1 MQNKGFVQTLI
12 HGTDF
17 DHTSLNALQ
26 KVTLRAVVM
35 SFLFFGL
42 VAIEGMIMRMVQT
55 GPDNPLPRMFNHPE
69 HYFSIMTVHPIVGI
83 FGSTYQLVFAAFMF
97 LVPYLTKKPLYS
109 VKLANAVWLLITI
122 GTALAWIA
130 AFIWQYAPLYTLYWP
145 LPADTEQFKLI
156 GGVVFVVGVALI
168 MIGTIGFI
176 YNIYATIFARVGV
189 HKNKTTKELLISGF
203 GIDGLMNLLHKLTGK
218 PPYSK
223 EPALSLPV
231 VAIFRGTVDTFL
243 DAIVILAAGILVL
256 VYLLADAGGLS
267 WNVHAVDSLLY
278 KNFFWWGLDLVAD
291 GLVLIYVAGSW
302 YLLATIITGQK
313 LFMENVARAALLLE
327 LFVSWM
333 VWSHHLL
340 ADQPQPE
347 MMKLIS
353 GEMVTA
359 FELLTQ
365 GLALFI
371 TLVTLWKARP
381 LKMSPELAYLLG
393 GLIGFGLAVPA
404 GIIQADMGMNRVLH
418 NTQWISFAHFHIA
431 LIVGL
436 YMTLY
441 SALYVLWPLVTNK
454 TTMFSKKLT
463 WAHFWLYL
471 IGGVGMGAFAG
482 MAGLDGML
490 RRHLYVDGEFN
501 TMMILAAV
509 FGTMVLVAW
518 ILFLFN
524 IVMSVG
530 LKGLIGIFL
539 PAKDPSASYGLDPE
553 EEAELAPESVPAKG

>member
-1 MQNKGFVQTLI
+1 MKNLI
-12 HGTDF
+12 NGTDF
-17 DHTSLNALQ
+17 DHTQLNALQ

-35 SFLFFGL
+35 SFLFYGL
-42 VAIEGMIMRMVQT
+42 VATEGMIMRMVQT
-55 GPDNPLPRMFNHPE
+55 GPSNPLPAMFSHPD

-122 GTALAWIA
+122 GTALAWLA
-130 AFIWQYAPLYTLYWP
+130 AFFTHYAPLYTLYWP
-145 LPADTEQFKLI
+145 LPADTHQFSTI
-156 GGVVFVVGVALI
+156 GGIVFIIGIALI
-168 MIGTIGFI
+168 MIGTLGFI
-176 YNIYATIFARVGV
+176 YNIYATIFARVGI

-203 GIDGLMNLLHKLTGK
+203 GIDGMLNLIHKLTGK

-223 EPALSLPV
+223 EPALALPV

-243 DAIVILAAGILVL
+243 DAIVILGAGVLVL
-256 VYLLADAGGLS
+256 VYLLFDLGGHPL
-267 WNVHAVDSLLY
+267 NVEAISALLY
-278 KNFFWWGLDLVAD
+278 KNYFWWGLDLVAD

-302 YLLATIITGQK
+302 YLLATLITGQK
-313 LFMENVARAALLLE
+313 LFMENVARAALMLE
-327 LFVSWM
+327 LLVSWM

-340 ADQPQPE
+340 SDQPQPE

-381 LKMSPELAYLLG
+381 LKMTPPLAYLLG
-393 GLIGFGLAVPA
+393 GLVGFGLAVPA
-404 GIIQADMGMNRVLH
+404 GIIQADMGLNRVLH

-441 SALYVLWPLVTNK
+441 SALYVLWPLVTNNTK
-454 TTMFSKKLT
+454 LFSTKLT
-463 WAHFWLYL
+463 WTHFWLYL
-471 IGGVGMGAFAG
+471 IGGVGMGAFGG

-490 RRHLYVDGEFN
+490 RRHLYVNGEFN
-501 TMMILAAV
+501 TFMILAAI
-509 FGTMVLVAW
+509 FGSMVLIAW
-518 ILFLFN
+518 VIFMIN
-524 IVMSVG
+524 IIMSIG

-539 PAKDPSASYGLDPE
+539 PAKDETASYGIEPE
-553 EEAELAPESVPAKG
+553 PVPEPVPAK

>member
-1 MQNKGFVQTLI
+1 MSIMT
-12 HGTDF
+12 GTNF
-17 DHTSLNALQ
+17 DPKSLTALQ

-35 SFLFFGL
+35 SFLFYGL
-42 VAIEGMIMRMVQT
+42 ASIEGTLMRVALV
-55 GPDNPLPRMFNHPE
+55 NPNIPPIEGSSE
-69 HYFSIMTVHPIVGI
+69 HFFSIMTVHPIVGI

-109 VKLANAVWLLITI
+109 VGIANLVWLLITI
-122 GTALAWIA
+122 GTALSWIA
-130 AFIWQYAPLYTLYWP
+130 AFVWHYAPLYTLYWP
-145 LPADTEQFKLI
+145 LPVDVEQFSTV
-156 GGVVFVVGVALI
+156 GGIVFIVGVALI
-168 MIGTIGFI
+168 MIGTLAFI

-189 HKNKTTKELLISGF
+189 HANKTTKELLISGF
-203 GIDGLMNLLHKLTGK
+203 GIDGMLNLIYKLMGK

-243 DAIVILAAGILVL
+243 DALVILGAGILAL
-256 VYLLADAGGLS
+256 IYLIADASGAT
-267 WNVHAVDSLLY
+267 WNPHAIDALLY
-278 KNFFWWGLDLVAD
+278 KNYFWWGLDLVAD

-327 LFVSWM
+327 LVVSWM

-340 ADQPQPE
+340 SDQGQPE

-381 LKMSPELAYLLG
+381 LKMTMELKYLLG
-393 GLIGFGLAVPA
+393 GLVGFGLAVPA
-404 GIIQADMGMNRVLH
+404 GIIQADMGLNRVLH
-418 NTQWISFAHFHIA
+418 NTQWIIGAHVHVAI
-431 LIVGL
+431 LVGL

-441 SALYVLWPLVTNK
+441 SAVYVLWPMVTNNTK
-454 TTMFSKKLT
+454 LFSLKLSN
-463 WAHFWLYL
+463 AHYWLHL
-471 IGGVGMGAFAG
+471 IGGIGMGAFMG
-482 MAGLDGML
+482 MAGLQGML
-490 RRHLYVDGEFN
+490 RRHFYMDGEYQFF
-501 TMMILAAV
+501 MIIAAICAIMLV
-509 FGTMVLVAW
+509 VAW
-518 ILFLFN
+518 VLFMIN
-524 IVMSVG
+524 IIMSVG
-530 LKGLIGIFL
+530 IKGLIGIFL
-539 PAKDPSASYGLDPE
+539 PAEDETATYGIEPQPAVVVSAKKSTT
-553 EEAELAPESVPAKG
+553 

>member
-1 MQNKGFVQTLI
+1 MCFTDNLI
-12 HGTDF
+12 NGTNF

-42 VAIEGMIMRMVQT
+42 VAIEGMIMRMVVT
-55 GPDNPLPRMFNHPE
+55 GDANPLPEMFSQPE

-109 VKLANAVWLLITI
+109 VKLANFVWLSITI

-130 AFIWQYAPLYTLYWP
+130 GFVWQYAPLYTLYWP
-145 LPADTEQFKLI
+145 LPADTDQFQLI
-156 GGVVFVVGVALI
+156 GGIVFVLGVALI
-168 MIGTIGFI
+168 MIGTFGFI
-176 YNIYATIFARVGV
+176 YNIYATIFARIGV
-189 HKNKTTKELLISGF
+189 HKDKTTKELLISGF
-203 GIDGLMNLLHKLTGK
+203 GIDGMLNLWNKLRGK
-218 PPYSK
+218 QPYSK
-223 EPALSLPV
+223 EPALALPV

-243 DAIVILAAGILVL
+243 DAVVILGAGLLVL
-256 VYLLADAGGLS
+256 VYLIFDASGAPL
-267 WNVHAVDSLLY
+267 NVATIDALLY

-302 YLLATIITGQK
+302 YLLATLITGQK
-313 LFMENVARAALLLE
+313 LFMENVARAALMLE
-327 LFVSWM
+327 LLVSWM

-340 ADQPQPE
+340 GDQGQPE

-381 LKMSPELAYLLG
+381 LKMTMELKYLLG
-393 GLIGFGLAVPA
+393 GLVGFGLAIPA
-404 GIIQADMGMNRVLH
+404 AIIQADMGMNRVLH
-418 NTQWISFAHFHIA
+418 NTQWIIMAHVHIA

-441 SALYVLWPLVTNK
+441 SALYVLWPLVTNNTK
-454 TTMFSKKLT
+454 MYSSKLSN
-463 WAHFWLYL
+463 AHFWMYL
-471 IGGVGMGAFAG
+471 IGGIGMGAFGG

-490 RRHLYVDGEFN
+490 RRHLYVNGEFN
-501 TMMILAAV
+501 TYMILAAIC
-509 FGTMVLVAW
+509 GSMILIAW
-518 ILFLFN
+518 AIFLYN
-524 IVMSVG
+524 IIMSVG
-530 LKGLIGIFL
+530 LRGLIGIFL
-539 PAKDPSASYGLDPE
+539 PAKDKTASYGL
-553 EEAELAPESVPAKG
+553 ELQEQ

>member
-1 MQNKGFVQTLI
+1 MSIMNNLI
-12 HGTDF
+12 NGTNF
-17 DHTSLNALQ
+17 DHKSLNALQ

-42 VAIEGMIMRMVQT
+42 VAIEGMIMRMVQAHST
-55 GPDNPLPRMFNHPE
+55 LIPDQFSHPD

-97 LVPYLTKKPLYS
+97 LVPFLTKKPLYS

-122 GTALAWIA
+122 GTALAWLS
-130 AFIWQYAPLYTLYWP
+130 AFFTHYAPLYTLYWP
-145 LPADTEQFKLI
+145 LPADTEQFSVF
-156 GGVVFVVGVALI
+156 GGIVFIMGVALI
-168 MIGTIGFI
+168 MVGTLGFI
-176 YNIYATIFARVGV
+176 YNIYATIFQRVGV
-189 HKNKTTKELLISGF
+189 HKDKTTKELLISGF
-203 GIDGLMNLLHKLTGK
+203 GIDGMLNLWNKLRGK
-218 PPYSK
+218 PPYTK
-223 EPALSLPV
+223 EPALALPV

-243 DAIVILAAGILVL
+243 DAIVILSAGVLVL
-256 VYLLADAGGLS
+256 VYLIFDASGHPL
-267 WNVHAVDSLLY
+267 NVGAIDALLY
-278 KNFFWWGLDLVAD
+278 KNYFWWGLDLVAD

-302 YLLATIITGQK
+302 YLLATLITGQK
-313 LFMENVARAALLLE
+313 LFMENVARAALMLE
-327 LFVSWM
+327 LLVSWM

-340 ADQPQPE
+340 ADQGQPE

-404 GIIQADMGMNRVLH
+404 AIIQADMGMNRILH
-418 NTQWISFAHFHIA
+418 NTQWIIFAHVHIA

-441 SALYVLWPLVTNK
+441 SAVYVLWPIVTNN
-454 TTMFSKKLT
+454 TRMFSKKLT

-471 IGGVGMGAFAG
+471 VGGVGMGAFAG

-490 RRHLYVDGEFN
+490 RRHLYVNGEFN
-501 TMMILAAV
+501 TLMILAAIC
-509 FGTMVLVAW
+509 GTMVLVAW
-518 ILFLFN
+518 FLFLFN

-530 LKGLIGIFL
+530 IKGLIGIFL
-539 PAKDPSASYGLDPE
+539 PAEDKTASYGIEPE
-553 EEAELAPESVPAKG
+553 TVAENHKV

>member
-1 MQNKGFVQTLI
+1 MENRGFVNTLI
-12 HGTDF
+12 NGTNF
-17 DHTSLNALQ
+17 DATKLTALQ

-42 VAIEGMIMRMVQT
+42 VAIEGMIMRMVQAD
-55 GPDNPLPRMFNHPE
+55 GVANHILPEMFGMPD

-109 VKLANAVWLLITI
+109 VKLANFVWLSITI

-130 AFIWQYAPLYTLYWP
+130 GFIWHYAPLYTLYWP
-145 LPADTEQFKLI
+145 LPADVRQFSI
-156 GGVVFVVGVALI
+156 VGGFVFIIGVALI
-168 MIGTIGFI
+168 MIGTLGFI

-189 HKNKTTKELLISGF
+189 HKDKTMKELLISGF
-203 GIDGLMNLLHKLTGK
+203 GIDGLMNLIYKLLGK
-218 PPYSK
+218 QPYSK

-243 DAIVILAAGILVL
+243 DAIVILGAGILVL
-256 VYLLADAGGLS
+256 VYLIAHVGGFG
-267 WNVHAVDSLLY
+267 WDVHAVDSLLY

-347 MMKLIS
+347 MMKLVS

-381 LKMSPELAYLLG
+381 LKMTPELAYLLG
-393 GLIGFGLAVPA
+393 GLVGFGLAVPA
-404 GIIQADMGMNRVLH
+404 GIIQADMGLNRVLH

-441 SALYVLWPLVTNK
+441 SALYVLWPLVTNNTK
-454 TTMFSKKLT
+454 LFSKKLT
-463 WAHFWLYL
+463 WLHFWLYL

-490 RRHLYVDGEFN
+490 RRHLYVNGEFN
-501 TMMILAAV
+501 TWMVLAAI
-509 FGTMVLVAW
+509 FGAMVLIAW
-518 ILFLFN
+518 FIFLFN
-524 IVMSVG
+524 IIMSVG
-530 LKGLIGIFL
+530 LKGLIGIFK
-539 PAKDPSASYGLDPE
+539 PAQNDIASYGIEDT
-553 EEAELAPESVPAKG
+553 PATTKA

>member
-1 MQNKGFVQTLI
+1 MSFVSDLINGADNK
-12 HGTDF
+12 F
-17 DHTSLNALQ
+17 DHSSLNALQ

-35 SFLFFGL
+35 AFLFYGL
-42 VAIEGMIMRMVQT
+42 AAIEGMIMRTASVVPSIPPVY
-55 GPDNPLPRMFNHPE
+55 GSPE

-83 FGSTYQLVFAAFMF
+83 FGSTYQLVFGAFMF
-97 LVPYLTKKPLYS
+97 LVPFLTKKPLYS
-109 VKLANAVWLLITI
+109 VKLANWVWLLITI
-122 GTALAWIA
+122 GTALSWIA
-130 AFIWQYAPLYTLYWP
+130 AFAWNYAPLYTLYWP
-145 LPADTEQFKLI
+145 LPADTEQFKTV
-156 GGVVFVVGVALI
+156 GGIVFILGVALI
-168 MIGTIGFI
+168 MFGTFGFI

-189 HKNKTTKELLISGF
+189 HQNKTMKELLISGF
-203 GIDGLMNLLHKLTGK
+203 GIDGILNLWYKLTGRQ
-218 PPYSK
+218 PYTK

-243 DAIVILAAGILVL
+243 DALIILGAGILVL
-256 VYLLADAGGLS
+256 VYLFADLGGLS
-267 WNVHAVDSLLY
+267 LDVKSVDALLY
-278 KNFFWWGLDLVAD
+278 KNWFWWGLDLVAD

-313 LFMENVARAALLLE
+313 LFMENVARAALMLE
-327 LFVSWM
+327 LLVSWM

-340 ADQPQPE
+340 ADQGQPE

-381 LKMSPELAYLLG
+381 LKMTNELKYLLG

-404 GIIQADMGMNRVLH
+404 GIIQADMAMNRVLH
-418 NTQWISFAHFHIA
+418 NTQWIIGAHVHIA
-431 LIVGL
+431 IIVGL

-441 SALYVLWPLVTNK
+441 SAVYVLWPHVTNNA
-454 TTMFSKKLT
+454 KL
-463 WAHFWLYL
+463 WSQKLANAHFWLHL
-471 IGGVGMGAFAG
+471 IGGIGMGAFMG

-490 RRHLYVDGEFN
+490 RRHMYFNGEFDL
-501 TMMILAAV
+501 MMILAGICGA
-509 FGTMVLVAW
+509 MVLLAW
-518 ILFLFN
+518 IIFLFN
-524 IVMSVG
+524 IIMSIG

-539 PAKDPSASYGLDPE
+539 PSKNKESSYGI
-553 EEAELAPESVPAKG
+553 

>member
-1 MQNKGFVQTLI
+1 MSFMNNLI
-12 HGTDF
+12 NGTDF
-17 DHTSLNALQ
+17 DPDSLNALQ

-35 SFLFFGL
+35 SFLFYGL
-42 VAIEGMIMRMVQT
+42 VAIEGMIMRLVAT
-55 GPDNPLPRMFNHPE
+55 GPVNPLPEMFSHPG
-69 HYFSIMTVHPIVGI
+69 HYFSIMTAHPIVGI

-97 LVPYLTKKPLYS
+97 LVPFLTKKPLYS
-109 VKLANAVWLLITI
+109 IKLANAVWLLITI

-130 AFIWQYAPLYTLYWP
+130 AFVWAYAPLYTLYWP
-145 LPADTEQFKLI
+145 LPADTQQFQVV
-156 GGVVFVVGVALI
+156 GGIVFIVGVALI
-168 MIGTIGFI
+168 MVGTLGFI
-176 YNIYATIFARVGV
+176 YNIYATIFQRVGV

-203 GIDGLMNLLHKLTGK
+203 GIDGMLNLWHKLTGK

-223 EPALSLPV
+223 EPALALPV

-243 DAIVILAAGILVL
+243 DALVILGAGILVL
-256 VYLLADAGGLS
+256 VYLIFDASGNPLDVAS
-267 WNVHAVDSLLY
+267 IDALLY
-278 KNFFWWGLDLVAD
+278 KNYFWWGLDLVAD

-302 YLLATIITGQK
+302 YLLATLITGQK
-313 LFMENVARAALLLE
+313 LFMENVARAALMLE
-327 LFVSWM
+327 LLVSWM

-340 ADQPQPE
+340 ADQGQPE

-381 LKMSPELAYLLG
+381 LKMTPPLAYLLG

-404 GIIQADMGMNRVLH
+404 AIIQADMGMNRILH
-418 NTQWISFAHFHIA
+418 NTQWIIMAHVHIA

-441 SALYVLWPLVTNK
+441 SALYVLWPIVTNN
-454 TTMFSKKLT
+454 TTLYSKKLT
-463 WAHFWLYL
+463 WIHYWLYL
-471 IGGVGMGAFAG
+471 IGGVGMGAFGG

-490 RRHLYVDGEFN
+490 RRHLYVNGEFN
-501 TMMILAAV
+501 TWMILAAIA
-509 FGTMVLVAW
+509 GSMVLIAW
-518 ILFLFN
+518 LIFLLN
-524 IVMSVG
+524 IVLSVG
-530 LKGLIGIFL
+530 IKGLIGIFM
-539 PAKDPSASYGLDPE
+539 PAKDPTASYGIEPE
-553 EEAELAPESVPAKG
+553 TVAEEHKA

>member
-1 MQNKGFVQTLI
+1 MEKKGFVDTLI
-12 HGTDF
+12 NGIDF
-17 DHTSLNALQ
+17 DHTKLNALQ

-35 SFLFFGL
+35 SFLFYGL

-55 GPDNPLPRMFNHPE
+55 GPVNPLPKMFNHPE

-109 VKLANAVWLLITI
+109 VKLANIVWILITV

-156 GGVVFVVGVALI
+156 GGLVFVVGVALI

-176 YNIYATIFARVGV
+176 YNIYATIFARTGI
-189 HKNKTTKELLISGF
+189 HANKTTKELLISGF
-203 GIDGLMNLLHKLTGK
+203 GIDGLMNLIHKLTGK

-243 DAIVILAAGILVL
+243 DAIVILGAGILVL

-267 WNVHAVDSLLY
+267 WDVHAVDSLLY

-381 LKMSPELAYLLG
+381 LKMTPPLAYLLG

-441 SALYVLWPLVTNK
+441 SALYVLWPLVTNNA
-454 TTMFSKKLT
+454 TMFSKKLT
-463 WAHFWLYL
+463 WIHFWLYL

-482 MAGLDGML
+482 MAGLEGML
-490 RRHLYVDGEFN
+490 RRHLYVNGEFN
-501 TMMILAAV
+501 TLMILAAV
-509 FGTMVLVAW
+509 FGSMVLFAW
-518 ILFLFN
+518 FIFLFN

-530 LKGLIGIFL
+530 LKGLIGIFM
-539 PAKDPSASYGLDPE
+539 PAEDKSASYGIEPE
-553 EEAELAPESVPAKG
+553 VAVATENVKS

>member
-1 MQNKGFVQTLI
+1 MSFTEKLI
-12 HGTDF
+12 NGTNF

-35 SFLFFGL
+35 SFLFYGL
-42 VAIEGMIMRMVQT
+42 VAIEGMIMRLVVT
-55 GPDNPLPRMFNHPE
+55 GPANPLPKMFSHPE

-97 LVPYLTKKPLYS
+97 LVPFLTKKPLYS
-109 VKLANAVWLLITI
+109 IKLANAVWLLITI

-130 AFIWQYAPLYTLYWP
+130 AFVWQYAPLYTLYWP
-145 LPADTEQFKLI
+145 LPADTQQFATI
-156 GGVVFVVGVALI
+156 GGIVFIIGVALI
-168 MIGTIGFI
+168 MVGTLGFI
-176 YNIYATIFARVGV
+176 YNIYATIFARVGI
-189 HKNKTTKELLISGF
+189 HKDKTTKELLISGF
-203 GIDGLMNLLHKLTGK
+203 GIDGMLNLWYKLTGRQ
-218 PPYSK
+218 PYSK
-223 EPALSLPV
+223 EPALALPV

-243 DAIVILAAGILVL
+243 DAIVILSAGILVL
-256 VYLLADAGGLS
+256 VYLIFDTSGNPLDVTAIDA
-267 WNVHAVDSLLY
+267 LLY
-278 KNFFWWGLDLVAD
+278 KNYFWWGLDLVAD

-302 YLLATIITGQK
+302 YLLATLITGQK
-313 LFMENVARAALLLE
+313 LFMENVARAALMLE
-327 LFVSWM
+327 LLVSWM

-340 ADQPQPE
+340 ADQTQPE

-381 LKMSPELAYLLG
+381 LKMTMELKYLLG
-393 GLIGFGLAVPA
+393 GLVGFGLAVPA
-404 GIIQADMGMNRVLH
+404 AIIQADMGMNRVLH
-418 NTQWISFAHFHIA
+418 NTQWIIMAHVHIA

-441 SALYVLWPLVTNK
+441 SALYVLWPIVTNN
-454 TTMFSKKLT
+454 TKLYSHKLSNVHY
-463 WAHFWLYL
+463 WMYL
-471 IGGVGMGAFAG
+471 IGGIGMGAFGG

-490 RRHLYVDGEFN
+490 RRHLYVHGEFN
-501 TMMILAAV
+501 TLMILAAIC
-509 FGTMVLVAW
+509 GTMILIAW
-518 ILFLFN
+518 AVFLFN

-530 LKGLIGIFL
+530 IKGLIGIFL
-539 PAKDPSASYGLDPE
+539 PAEDKTASYGIEPE
-553 EEAELAPESVPAKG
+553 VIADNHKVESKE

>member
-1 MQNKGFVQTLI
+1 MSFTKNLMS
-12 HGTDF
+12 GTNF

-35 SFLFFGL
+35 SFLFYGL
-42 VAIEGMIMRMVQT
+42 VALEGMIMRMVEVGKIPQ
-55 GPDNPLPRMFNHPE
+55 NPIPEMFFQPE
-69 HYFSIMTVHPIVGI
+69 HFFSIMTVHPIIGI
-83 FGSTYQLVFAAFMF
+83 FGSTYQLVFGAFMF

-109 VKLANAVWLLITI
+109 IKLANFVWIMITL
-122 GTALAWIA
+122 GTLLAWIA
-130 AFIWQYAPLYTLYWP
+130 AFVWQYAPLYTLYWP
-145 LPADTEQFKLI
+145 LPADTEQFHII
-156 GGVVFVVGVALI
+156 GGIVFIVGVALI
-168 MIGTIGFI
+168 MVGTFGFI

-189 HKNKTTKELLISGF
+189 HKDKTTKELLISGF
-203 GIDGLMNLLHKLTGK
+203 GIDGMLNLFNKLIGK
-218 PPYSK
+218 PPYTK
-223 EPALSLPV
+223 EPALALPV

-243 DAIVILAAGILVL
+243 DAVVILGAGVLVL
-256 VYLLADAGGLS
+256 IFLLADLGGLHLD
-267 WNVHAVDSLLY
+267 VTAIDALLY

-302 YLLATIITGQK
+302 YLLATLITGQK
-313 LFMENVARAALLLE
+313 LFMENVARAALMLE
-327 LFVSWM
+327 LLVSWM

-340 ADQPQPE
+340 GDQGQPD

-381 LKMSPELAYLLG
+381 LKVTMELKYLLG
-393 GLIGFGLAVPA
+393 GLLGFGLAVPA
-404 GIIQADMGMNRVLH
+404 AIIQADMGMNRVLH
-418 NTQWISFAHFHIA
+418 NTQWIIGAHVHIA

-441 SALYVLWPLVTNK
+441 SAVFVLWPIVTNN
-454 TTMFSKKLT
+454 TELYSKKLAN
-463 WAHFWLYL
+463 AHFWLHL
-471 IGGVGMGAFAG
+471 IGGIGMGAFMG

-490 RRHLYVDGEFN
+490 RRHLYIDGQFQ
-501 TMMILAAV
+501 TDMILAAV
-509 FGTMVLVAW
+509 AGSMLLLAW
-518 ILFLFN
+518 VLFLYN
-524 IVMSVG
+524 IIMSVG

-539 PAKDPSASYGLDPE
+539 PAKDRTASYGIEPE
-553 EEAELAPESVPAKG
+553 IA

>member
-1 MQNKGFVQTLI
+1 MSFAKNLI
-12 HGTDF
+12 SGTNF
-17 DHTSLNALQ
+17 DHTGLNALQ

-35 SFLFFGL
+35 AFLFFGL
-42 VAIEGMIMRMVQT
+42 TATEGMIMRLVAT
-55 GPDNPLPRMFNHPE
+55 GPANPLPEMFSHPS
-69 HYFSIMTVHPIVGI
+69 HYFAIMTAHPIVGI

-97 LVPYLTKKPLYS
+97 LVPFLTKKPLYS
-109 VKLANAVWLLITI
+109 VKLANVVWLLITI
-122 GTALAWIA
+122 GTALAWLS
-130 AFIWQYAPLYTLYWP
+130 AFVTHYAPLYTLYWP
-145 LPADTEQFKLI
+145 LPADTHQFNVI
-156 GGVVFVVGVALI
+156 GGIVFIVGVALI
-168 MIGTIGFI
+168 MVGTLGFI

-203 GIDGLMNLLHKLTGK
+203 GIDGMLNLWYKITGR

-223 EPALSLPV
+223 EPALALPV

-243 DAIVILAAGILVL
+243 DALVILGAGVLVL
-256 VYLLADAGGLS
+256 VYLIADAGGMSLDVTS
-267 WNVHAVDSLLY
+267 INALLY

-302 YLLATIITGQK
+302 YLLATLITGQK
-313 LFMENVARAALLLE
+313 LFMENVARAALMLE
-327 LFVSWM
+327 LLVSWM

-340 ADQPQPE
+340 GDQGQPE

-381 LKMSPELAYLLG
+381 LKMTMELKYLLG
-393 GLIGFGLAVPA
+393 GLVGFGLAVPA
-404 GIIQADMGMNRVLH
+404 AIIQADMGMNRVLH
-418 NTQWISFAHFHIA
+418 NTQWIIFAHVHIA

-441 SALYVLWPLVTNK
+441 SAVYVLWPIVTNGTK
-454 TTMFSKKLT
+454 MYSHKLSNI
-463 WAHFWLYL
+463 HFWLHL
-471 IGGVGMGAFAG
+471 IGGIGMGAFAG

-490 RRHLYVDGEFN
+490 RRHLYVHGEFN
-501 TMMILAAV
+501 TLMILAAIC
-509 FGTMVLVAW
+509 GSMVLIAW
-518 ILFLFN
+518 ALFLYN

-530 LKGLIGIFL
+530 IKGLIGIFL
-539 PAKDPSASYGLDPE
+539 PAKDKTASYGIE
-553 EEAELAPESVPAKG
+553 EE

>member
-1 MQNKGFVQTLI
+1 MSFVNDLINGADNK
-12 HGTDF
+12 F

-35 SFLFFGL
+35 AFLFYGL
-42 VAIEGMIMRMVQT
+42 AAIEGMIMRTASVIPSIPPVY
-55 GPDNPLPRMFNHPE
+55 GSPE

-83 FGSTYQLVFAAFMF
+83 FGSTYQLVFGAFMF
-97 LVPYLTKKPLYS
+97 LVPFLTKKPLYS
-109 VKLANAVWLLITI
+109 VKLANWVWLLITV
-122 GTALAWIA
+122 GTALSWIA
-130 AFIWQYAPLYTLYWP
+130 AFAWNYAPLYTLYWP
-145 LPADTEQFKLI
+145 LPADTEQFKTV
-156 GGVVFVVGVALI
+156 GGIVFILGVALI
-168 MIGTIGFI
+168 MFGTFGFI

-189 HKNKTTKELLISGF
+189 HQNKTMKELLISGF
-203 GIDGLMNLLHKLTGK
+203 GIDGILNLWYKLTGRQ
-218 PPYSK
+218 PYTK

-243 DAIVILAAGILVL
+243 DALIILGAGILVL
-256 VYLLADAGGLS
+256 VYLFADLGGFNLDVKS
-267 WNVHAVDSLLY
+267 VDALLY
-278 KNFFWWGLDLVAD
+278 KNWFWWGLDLVAD

-313 LFMENVARAALLLE
+313 LFMENVARAALMLE
-327 LFVSWM
+327 LLVSWM

-340 ADQPQPE
+340 ADQGQPE

-381 LKMSPELAYLLG
+381 LKMTNELKYLLG

-404 GIIQADMGMNRVLH
+404 GIIQADMAMNRVLH
-418 NTQWISFAHFHIA
+418 NTQWIIGAHVHIA
-431 LIVGL
+431 IIVGL

-441 SALYVLWPLVTNK
+441 SAVYVLWPHVTNNA
-454 TTMFSKKLT
+454 KLWSQKLANT
-463 WAHFWLYL
+463 HFWLHL
-471 IGGVGMGAFAG
+471 IGGIGMGAFMG

-490 RRHLYVDGEFN
+490 RRHMYFNGEFDL
-501 TMMILAAV
+501 MMILAGVCGA
-509 FGTMVLVAW
+509 MVLLAW
-518 ILFLFN
+518 IIFLFN
-524 IVMSVG
+524 IIMSIG

-539 PAKDPSASYGLDPE
+539 PSKNKESSYGI
-553 EEAELAPESVPAKG
+553 

>member
-1 MQNKGFVQTLI
+1 MSFVNTLMN
-12 HGTDF
+12 GTNF
-17 DHTSLNALQ
+17 DHKSLNALQ

-42 VAIEGMIMRMVQT
+42 VAIEGMIMRMVST
-55 GPDNPLPRMFNHPE
+55 GSANPLPEMFSHPE

-109 VKLANAVWLLITI
+109 VKLANFVWLSITI

-130 AFIWQYAPLYTLYWP
+130 GFVWQYAPLYTLYWP
-145 LPADTEQFKLI
+145 LPADTEQFQLI
-156 GGVVFVVGVALI
+156 GGIVFILGVALI
-168 MIGTIGFI
+168 MIGTFGFI

-189 HKNKTTKELLISGF
+189 HKDKTTKELLISGF
-203 GIDGLMNLLHKLTGK
+203 GIDGMLNLWNKLRGK
-218 PPYSK
+218 QPYSK
-223 EPALSLPV
+223 EPALALPV

-243 DAIVILAAGILVL
+243 DAVVILGAGLLVL
-256 VYLLADAGGLS
+256 VYLIFDASGAPL
-267 WNVHAVDSLLY
+267 NVATIDALLY

-302 YLLATIITGQK
+302 YLLATLITGQK
-313 LFMENVARAALLLE
+313 LFMENVARAALMLE
-327 LFVSWM
+327 LLVSWM

-340 ADQPQPE
+340 GDQGQPE

-381 LKMSPELAYLLG
+381 LKMTMELKYLLG
-393 GLIGFGLAVPA
+393 GLVGFGLAIPA
-404 GIIQADMGMNRVLH
+404 AIIQADMGMNRVLH
-418 NTQWISFAHFHIA
+418 NTQWIIMAHVHIA

-441 SALYVLWPLVTNK
+441 SALYVLWPLVTNNTK
-454 TTMFSKKLT
+454 MWSAKLSNT
-463 WAHFWLYL
+463 HFWMYL
-471 IGGVGMGAFAG
+471 IGGIGMGAFGG

-490 RRHLYVDGEFN
+490 RRHLYINGEYN
-501 TMMILAAV
+501 TYMILAAIC
-509 FGTMVLVAW
+509 GSMILIAW
-518 ILFLFN
+518 AIFLFN
-524 IVMSVG
+524 VVMSVG
-530 LKGLIGIFL
+530 VKGLIGIFL
-539 PAKDPSASYGLDPE
+539 PAEDKTTSYGLEDTLPSPE
-553 EEAELAPESVPAKG
+553 PEFSKK

>member
-1 MQNKGFVQTLI
+1 MSLI
-12 HGTDF
+12 NGTNF
-17 DHTSLNALQ
+17 DHTKLNALQ

-42 VAIEGMIMRMVQT
+42 VAIEGVIMRFVAT
-55 GPDNPLPRMFNHPE
+55 GKEVAPLPDMFFHPS
-69 HYFSIMTVHPIVGI
+69 HYFSIMTAHPIVGI

-109 VKLANAVWLLITI
+109 IKLANWVWILITV
-122 GTALAWIA
+122 GTALAWLA
-130 AFIWQYAPLYTLYWP
+130 AFIWHYAPLYTLYWP
-145 LPADTEQFKLI
+145 LPADTKQFSEI
-156 GGVVFVVGVALI
+156 GGIVFVVGVALI

-176 YNIYATIFARVGV
+176 YNIYATIFQRVGV
-189 HKNKTTKELLISGF
+189 HKDKTTKELLISGF
-203 GIDGLMNLLHKLTGK
+203 GIDGMLNLWNKLRKK

-243 DAIVILAAGILVL
+243 DAIVILGAGILVL
-256 VYLLADAGGLS
+256 VFLVASLTGANWDVHTIDA
-267 WNVHAVDSLLY
+267 LLY
-278 KNFFWWGLDLVAD
+278 KNYFWWGLDLVAD

-302 YLLATIITGQK
+302 YLLATLITGQK
-313 LFMENVARAALLLE
+313 LFMENVARAALMLE
-327 LFVSWM
+327 LLVSWM

-340 ADQPQPE
+340 SDQAQPE

-381 LKMSPELAYLLG
+381 LKMTPPLAYLLG

-441 SALYVLWPLVTNK
+441 SALYVLWPIVTNNTK
-454 TTMFSKKLT
+454 LWSSKLT
-463 WAHFWLYL
+463 WTHFWLYL
-471 IGGVGMGAFAG
+471 IGGVGMGAVIG
-482 MAGLDGML
+482 MAGLEGML

-501 TMMILAAV
+501 SFAILGAI
-509 FGTMVLVAW
+509 FGTMVFVAW
-518 ILFLFN
+518 ALFLFN
-524 IVMSVG
+524 IIMSIG
-530 LKGLIGIFL
+530 LKGLVGIFL
-539 PAKDPSASYGLDPE
+539 PAKDKSASYPSNLE
-553 EEAELAPESVPAKG
+553 TK

>member
-1 MQNKGFVQTLI
+1 MENKGFFNTLI
-12 HGTDF
+12 NGTNF
-17 DHTSLNALQ
+17 DANNLTALQ
-26 KVTLRAVVM
+26 KITLRAVVM
-35 SFLFFGL
+35 SFIFFGL
-42 VAIEGMIMRMVQT
+42 VAIEGMIMRLVQADAVKNHILPQMF
-55 GPDNPLPRMFNHPE
+55 GVPD

-109 VKLANAVWLLITI
+109 LKLANFVWISITT
-122 GTALAWIA
+122 GTWLAWIA
-130 AFIWQYAPLYTLYWP
+130 AFIWHYAPLYTLYWP
-145 LPADTEQFKLI
+145 LPADVKQFSI
-156 GGVVFVVGVALI
+156 VGGIVFVIGVALI
-168 MIGTIGFI
+168 MLGTLGFI
-176 YNIYATIFARVGV
+176 YNIYATIFAKTGV

-203 GIDGLMNLLHKLTGK
+203 GIDGLMNLIHKLLGK

-243 DAIVILAAGILVL
+243 DALVILGAGILVL
-256 VYLLADAGGLS
+256 VFLINAAAGLG
-267 WNVHAVDSLLY
+267 WDVHAIDSLLY
-278 KNFFWWGLDLVAD
+278 KNWFWWGLDLVAD

-381 LKMSPELAYLLG
+381 LKLTPELAYLLG
-393 GLIGFGLAVPA
+393 GLVGFGLAVPA

-418 NTQWISFAHFHIA
+418 NTQWISFAHFHMA

-441 SALYVLWPLVTNK
+441 SALYVLWPLVTNNTK
-454 TTMFSKKLT
+454 LFSKKLT

-471 IGGVGMGAFAG
+471 IGGVGMGAFVG

-490 RRHLYVDGEFN
+490 RRHMYVNGEFS
-501 TMMILAAV
+501 TWMILGAI
-509 FGTMVLVAW
+509 FGSMVLIAW
-518 ILFLFN
+518 FLFLFN

-530 LKGLIGIFL
+530 LKGLIGIFM
-539 PAKDPSASYGLDPE
+539 PAKDNIATVGLE
-553 EEAELAPESVPAKG
+553 EETQAAKA

>member
-1 MQNKGFVQTLI
+1 MSFTNTLI
-12 HGTDF
+12 NGTNF
-17 DHTSLNALQ
+17 DHKSLNALQ

-42 VAIEGMIMRMVQT
+42 VAIEGMIMRMVVT
-55 GPDNPLPRMFNHPE
+55 GPANPLPEMFSHPQ

-97 LVPYLTKKPLYS
+97 LVPFLTKKPLYS

-130 AFIWQYAPLYTLYWP
+130 AFVWQYAPLYTLYWP
-145 LPADTEQFKLI
+145 LPADTKQFQLI
-156 GGVVFVVGVALI
+156 GGIVFIIGVALI
-168 MIGTIGFI
+168 MFGTFGFI

-189 HKNKTTKELLISGF
+189 HKDKTTKELLISGF
-203 GIDGLMNLLHKLTGK
+203 GIDGMLNLWNKLVGK
-218 PPYSK
+218 QPYSK
-223 EPALSLPV
+223 EPALALPV

-243 DAIVILAAGILVL
+243 DAVVILGAGLLVL
-256 VYLLADAGGLS
+256 VYLIFDASGHPL
-267 WNVHAVDSLLY
+267 NVATIDALLY

-302 YLLATIITGQK
+302 YLLATLITGQK
-313 LFMENVARAALLLE
+313 LFMENVARAALMLE
-327 LFVSWM
+327 LLVSWM

-340 ADQPQPE
+340 GDQGQPE

-381 LKMSPELAYLLG
+381 LKMTMELKYLLG
-393 GLIGFGLAVPA
+393 GLVGFGLAIPA
-404 GIIQADMGMNRVLH
+404 AIIQADMGMNRVLH
-418 NTQWISFAHFHIA
+418 NTQWIIMAHVHIA

-441 SALYVLWPLVTNK
+441 SALYVLWPMVTNNTK
-454 TTMFSKKLT
+454 MWSSKLSNI
-463 WAHFWLYL
+463 HFWLYL
-471 IGGVGMGAFAG
+471 IGGIGMGAFAG

-490 RRHLYVDGEFN
+490 RRHLYINGEFN
-501 TMMILAAV
+501 THMILAAIC
-509 FGTMVLVAW
+509 GSMVLIAW
-518 ILFLFN
+518 FVFLFN

-530 LKGLIGIFL
+530 IKGLIGIFL
-539 PAKDPSASYGLDPE
+539 PAEDKTASYGIEPE
-553 EEAELAPESVPAKG
+553 EIAKNHKS

>member
-1 MQNKGFVQTLI
+1 MSLMN
-12 HGTDF
+12 GTNF
-17 DHTSLNALQ
+17 DHKSLNALQ

-42 VAIEGMIMRMVQT
+42 VAIEGMIMKMVQT
-55 GPDNPLPRMFNHPE
+55 GPVSPLPEMFSHPE

-109 VKLANAVWLLITI
+109 VKLANYVWILITV

-145 LPADTEQFKLI
+145 LPADTSQFSVV
-156 GGVVFVVGVALI
+156 GGIVFIIGVALI
-168 MIGTIGFI
+168 MVGTLGFI
-176 YNIYATIFARVGV
+176 YNIYATIFSRVGI
-189 HKNKTTKELLISGF
+189 HANKTTKELLISGF
-203 GIDGLMNLLHKLTGK
+203 GIDGMLNLWHKLTGK

-243 DAIVILAAGILVL
+243 DAIVILGAGILVL
-256 VYLLADAGGLS
+256 IYLIFDASGHPLDVAS
-267 WNVHAVDSLLY
+267 IDALLY
-278 KNFFWWGLDLVAD
+278 KNYFWWGLDLVAD

-302 YLLATIITGQK
+302 YLLATLITGQK

-340 ADQPQPE
+340 GDQNQPE

-381 LKMSPELAYLLG
+381 LKMTPPLAYLLG

-404 GIIQADMGMNRVLH
+404 AIIQADMGMNRILH
-418 NTQWISFAHFHIA
+418 NTQWIIMAHVHIA

-441 SALYVLWPLVTNK
+441 SALYTLWPLVTNN
-454 TTMFSKKLT
+454 TEIFSKKLT
-463 WAHFWLYL
+463 WVHYWLYL
-471 IGGVGMGAFAG
+471 IGGVGMGAFGG

-490 RRHLYVDGEFN
+490 RRHLYVNGEFN
-501 TMMILAAV
+501 TYMVLAAIC
-509 FGTMVLVAW
+509 GSMVLIAW
-518 ILFLFN
+518 AIFLFN

-530 LKGLIGIFL
+530 IKGLIGIFL
-539 PAKDPSASYGLDPE
+539 PAEDQTASYGIEPE
-553 EEAELAPESVPAKG
+553 NQK

>member
-1 MQNKGFVQTLI
+1 MSFVNDLINGADNK
-12 HGTDF
+12 F

-35 SFLFFGL
+35 AFLFYGL
-42 VAIEGMIMRMVQT
+42 AAIEGMIMRTASVIPSIPPVY
-55 GPDNPLPRMFNHPE
+55 GSPE

-83 FGSTYQLVFAAFMF
+83 FGSTYQLVFGAFMF
-97 LVPYLTKKPLYS
+97 LVPFLTKKPLYS
-109 VKLANAVWLLITI
+109 VKLANWVWLLITV
-122 GTALAWIA
+122 GTALSWIA
-130 AFIWQYAPLYTLYWP
+130 AFAWNYAPLYTLYWP
-145 LPADTEQFKLI
+145 LPADTEQFKTI
-156 GGVVFVVGVALI
+156 GGIVFILGVALI
-168 MIGTIGFI
+168 MLGTFGFI
-176 YNIYATIFARVGV
+176 YNIYATIFARVGA
-189 HKNKTTKELLISGF
+189 HQNKTIKELLISGF
-203 GIDGLMNLLHKLTGK
+203 GIDGILNLWYKLTGRQ
-218 PPYSK
+218 PYTK

-243 DAIVILAAGILVL
+243 DALIILGAGILVL
-256 VYLLADAGGLS
+256 VYLFADLGGLS
-267 WNVHAVDSLLY
+267 LDVKSVDALLY
-278 KNFFWWGLDLVAD
+278 KNWFWWGLDLVAD

-313 LFMENVARAALLLE
+313 LFMENVARAALMLE
-327 LFVSWM
+327 LLVSWM

-340 ADQPQPE
+340 ADQGQPE

-381 LKMSPELAYLLG
+381 LKMTNELKYLLG

-404 GIIQADMGMNRVLH
+404 GIIQADMAMNRVLH
-418 NTQWISFAHFHIA
+418 NTQWIIGAHVHIA
-431 LIVGL
+431 IIVGL

-441 SALYVLWPLVTNK
+441 SAVYVLWPHVTNNA
-454 TTMFSKKLT
+454 KLWSQKLANT
-463 WAHFWLYL
+463 HFWLHL
-471 IGGVGMGAFAG
+471 IGGIGMGAFMG

-490 RRHLYVDGEFN
+490 RRHMYFNGEFDL
-501 TMMILAAV
+501 MMILAGVCGA
-509 FGTMVLVAW
+509 MVLLAW
-518 ILFLFN
+518 IIFLFN
-524 IVMSVG
+524 IIMSIG

-539 PAKDPSASYGLDPE
+539 PSKNKESSYGI
-553 EEAELAPESVPAKG
+553 

>member
-1 MQNKGFVQTLI
+1 MSFVSDLINGADNK
-12 HGTDF
+12 F

-35 SFLFFGL
+35 AFLFYGL
-42 VAIEGMIMRMVQT
+42 AAIEGMIMRTASVVPSIPPVY
-55 GPDNPLPRMFNHPE
+55 GSPE

-83 FGSTYQLVFAAFMF
+83 FGSTYQLVFGAFMF
-97 LVPYLTKKPLYS
+97 LVPFLTKKPLYS
-109 VKLANAVWLLITI
+109 VKLANWVWLLITV
-122 GTALAWIA
+122 GTALSWIA
-130 AFIWQYAPLYTLYWP
+130 AFAWNYAPLYTLYWP
-145 LPADTEQFKLI
+145 LPADTEQFKTI
-156 GGVVFVVGVALI
+156 GGIVFILGVALI
-168 MIGTIGFI
+168 MLGTFGFI
-176 YNIYATIFARVGV
+176 YNIYATIFARVGA
-189 HKNKTTKELLISGF
+189 HQNKTMKELLISGF
-203 GIDGLMNLLHKLTGK
+203 GIDGILNLWYKLTGRQ
-218 PPYSK
+218 PYTK

-243 DAIVILAAGILVL
+243 DALIILGAGILVL
-256 VYLLADAGGLS
+256 VYLFADLGGFNLDVKS
-267 WNVHAVDSLLY
+267 VDALLY
-278 KNFFWWGLDLVAD
+278 KNWFWWGLDLVAD

-313 LFMENVARAALLLE
+313 LFMENVARAALMLE
-327 LFVSWM
+327 LLVSWM

-340 ADQPQPE
+340 ADQGQPE

-381 LKMSPELAYLLG
+381 LKMTNELKYLLG

-404 GIIQADMGMNRVLH
+404 GIIQADMAMNRVLH
-418 NTQWISFAHFHIA
+418 NTQWIIGAHVHIA
-431 LIVGL
+431 IIVGL

-441 SALYVLWPLVTNK
+441 SAVYVLWPHVTNNA
-454 TTMFSKKLT
+454 KLWSQKLANT
-463 WAHFWLYL
+463 HFWLHL
-471 IGGVGMGAFAG
+471 IGGIGMGAFMG

-490 RRHLYVDGEFN
+490 RRHMYFNGEFDL
-501 TMMILAAV
+501 MMILAGVCGA
-509 FGTMVLVAW
+509 MVLLAW
-518 ILFLFN
+518 IIFLFN
-524 IVMSVG
+524 IIMSIG

-539 PAKDPSASYGLDPE
+539 PSKNKESSYGI
-553 EEAELAPESVPAKG
+553 

>member
-1 MQNKGFVQTLI
+1 MENRTLKDFLI
-12 HGTDF
+12 NGTDF
-17 DHTSLNALQ
+17 DASSLTALQ

-42 VAIEGMIMRMVQT
+42 VAIEGMIMRMVET
-55 GPDNPLPRMFNHPE
+55 GPSNPLPDMFSKPDHF
-69 HYFSIMTVHPIVGI
+69 FSIMTVHPIVGI

-109 VKLANAVWLLITI
+109 VKLANFVWICITV

-130 AFIWQYAPLYTLYWP
+130 GFIWHYAPLYTLYWP
-145 LPADTEQFKLI
+145 LPADMDQFSLI
-156 GGVVFVVGVALI
+156 GGFVFIIGVALI
-168 MIGTIGFI
+168 MIGTLGFI
-176 YNIYATIFARVGV
+176 YNIYATIFARTGV
-189 HKNKTTKELLISGF
+189 HKDKTFKELLISGF
-203 GIDGLMNLLHKLTGK
+203 GIDGLLNLIYKLLGK

-243 DAIVILAAGILVL
+243 DALVILGAGILVL
-256 VYLLADAGGLS
+256 VYLIGYATGFTWD
-267 WNVHAVDSLLY
+267 VHAVDSLLY

-302 YLLATIITGQK
+302 YLLATIITGKK

-381 LKMSPELAYLLG
+381 LKMTPQLAYLLG
-393 GLIGFGLAVPA
+393 GLVGFGLAVPA
-404 GIIQADMGMNRVLH
+404 GIIQADMGLNRVLH

-441 SALYVLWPLVTNK
+441 SALYVLWPLVTNNTK
-454 TTMFSKKLT
+454 LFSLKLT
-463 WAHFWLYL
+463 WTHFWLYL

-501 TMMILAAV
+501 TWMILAAV
-509 FGTMVLVAW
+509 FGFMVLVAW
-518 ILFLFN
+518 FIFLAN
-524 IVMSVG
+524 IVLSVG
-530 LKGLIGIFL
+530 IKGLIEIFK
-539 PAKDPSASYGLDPE
+539 PANNDIDYVVEK
-553 EEAELAPESVPAKG
+553 